1 MIPTFTID
9 VLLYGVV
16 HDNSIILPQAGA
28 LLVAQPVL
36 DDPNFTRTVIL
47 LLAHNDAEGS
57 MGVVINRPGSTLDS
71 SERPPVVD
79 WIATSSGPHVEFIG
93 GPVEESG
100 YICLSQD
107 FGSPTNVTSLDMM
120 SEDCGSGTIHRV
132 FQGYSGWG
140 PGQLSYEL
148 TENAWWVLESEPSD
162 AFDHDPFS
170 LWSRVLARQTTDLRK
185 LADYPVDPT
194 VN

>member
-9 VLLYGVV
+9 VLLYELM
-16 HDNSIILPQAGA
+16 HDNAIILPQAGG
-28 LLVAQPVL
+28 LLVAQPVM
-36 DDPNFTRTVIL
+36 DDPNFARTVIL
-47 LLAHNDAEGS
+47 LLAHDDAEGS
-57 MGVVINRPGSTLDS
+57 MGLVINRPGSTLDS
-71 SERPPVVD
+71 PERSPLVE
-79 WIATSSGPHVEFIG
+79 WIATSVGPHVEFIG

-107 FGSPTNVTSLDMM
+107 FGSPSGVTSVDMM
-120 SEDCGSGTIHRV
+120 TDDPTSDSVHRV

-148 TENAWWVLESEPSD
+148 TENAWWVLPSEPMD
-162 AFDHDPFS
+162 AFDMDPFT
-170 LWSRVLARQTTDLRK
+170 LWSRVMGRQASELRK
-185 LADYPVDPT
+185 LADYPADPT

>member
-1 MIPTFTID
+1 M
-9 VLLYGVV
+9 

-47 LLAHNDAEGS
+47 LLAHSDAEGS
-57 MGVVINRPGSTLDS
+57 MGLVINRPGSALDS
-71 SERPPVVD
+71 PDRSPLVE
-79 WIATSSGPHVEFIG
+79 WISTSVGPHVEFIG

-100 YICLSQD
+100 YICLTQD
-107 FGSPTNVTSLDMM
+107 LGSPSHVVSVDMM
-120 SEDCGSGTIHRV
+120 SDEPRSDSTHRV

-140 PGQLSYEL
+140 SGQLSYEL
-148 TENAWWVLESEPSD
+148 TENAWWVLPSLPMD
-162 AFDHDPFS
+162 AFDSDPFT
-170 LWSRVLARQTTDLRK
+170 LWSRVLARQTTELRR
-185 LADYPVDPT
+185 LADYPIDPT

>member
-9 VLLYGVV
+9 VLLYGSV

-28 LLVAQPVL
+28 LLVAQPVM
-36 DDPNFTRTVIL
+36 DDPNFSRTVIL
-47 LLAHNDAEGS
+47 LLAHDDAEGS
-57 MGVVINRPGSTLDS
+57 MGLVINRPGSTLDS
-71 SERPPVVD
+71 PERSPLVE
-79 WIATSSGPHVEFIG
+79 WISTSVGPHVEFIG

-100 YICLSQD
+100 YICLMQD
-107 FGSPTNVTSLDMM
+107 PASVSHVVSVDMM
-120 SEDCGSGTIHRV
+120 TDDPSIDSVHRV

-148 TENAWWVLESEPSD
+148 TENAWWVLPSEAMD
-162 AFDHDPFS
+162 AFDNDPFT
-170 LWSRVLARQTTDLRK
+170 LWSRVLARQTTELRK
-185 LADYPVDPT
+185 LADYPIDPT

>member
-1 MIPTFTID
+1 M
-9 VLLYGVV
+9 

-28 LLVAQPVL
+28 LLVAQPVM
-36 DDPNFTRTVIL
+36 DDPNFSRTVIL
-47 LLAHNDAEGS
+47 LLAHEDAEGS
-57 MGVVINRPGSTLDS
+57 MGLVINRPGSTLDS
-71 SERPPVVD
+71 PERSPLVE
-79 WIATSSGPHVEFIG
+79 WISTSVGPRVEFIG

-100 YICLSQD
+100 YICLTQD
-107 FGSPTNVTSLDMM
+107 LGSIAHVVSVDMM
-120 SEDCGSGTIHRV
+120 TDDPGADSIHRV

-148 TENAWWVLESEPSD
+148 TENAWWVLQSEPTD
-162 AFDHDPFS
+162 AFDSDPFT
-170 LWSRVLARQTTDLRK
+170 LWSRVLARQTTELRK

>member
-16 HDNSIILPQAGA
+16 HDNSIIVPQAGA
-28 LLVAQPVL
+28 LLLAQPVL

-47 LLAHNDAEGS
+47 LLAHDDAEGS
-57 MGVVINRPGSTLDS
+57 MGLVINRPGSMLHS
-71 SERPPVVD
+71 PERSPLVE
-79 WIATSSGPHVEFIG
+79 WISTSVGPRVEFIG
-93 GPVEESG
+93 GPVEESSF
-100 YICLSQD
+100 ICLAQD
-107 FGSPTNVTSLDMM
+107 LGSLSNVTSMDMM
-120 SEDCGSGTIHRV
+120 SDDPNASSTHRV

-148 TENAWWVLESEPSD
+148 TENAWWVLASEPND
-162 AFDHDPFS
+162 AFDNDPFT
-170 LWSRVLARQTTDLRK
+170 LWSRVLARQTTELRK
-185 LADYPVDPT
+185 LADYPADPT

>member
-1 MIPTFTID
+1 M
-9 VLLYGVV
+9 

-28 LLVAQPVL
+28 LLVAQPVME
-36 DDPNFTRTVIL
+36 DPNFSRTVIL
-47 LLAHNDAEGS
+47 LLAHEDAEGS
-57 MGVVINRPGSTLDS
+57 MGLVINRPGSTLDS
-71 SERPPVVD
+71 PERSPLVE
-79 WIATSSGPHVEFIG
+79 WISTSVGPRVEFIG

-100 YICLSQD
+100 YICLTQD
-107 FGSPTNVTSLDMM
+107 LGSVAHVVSVDMM
-120 SEDCGSGTIHRV
+120 TDTPSADSFHRV

-148 TENAWWVLESEPSD
+148 TENAWWVVPSEPSD
-162 AFDHDPFS
+162 AFDSDPFT
-170 LWSRVLARQTTDLRK
+170 LWSRVLARQTTELRK

>member
-16 HDNSIILPQAGA
+16 HDNSIIVPQAGA
-28 LLVAQPVL
+28 LLLAQPVL

-47 LLAHNDAEGS
+47 LLAHDDTEGS
-57 MGVVINRPGSTLDS
+57 MGLVINRPGSMLDS
-71 SERPPVVD
+71 PERSPLVE
-79 WIATSSGPHVEFIG
+79 WISTSVGPRVEFIG
-93 GPVEESG
+93 GPVEESSF
-100 YICLSQD
+100 ICLAQD
-107 FGSPTNVTSLDMM
+107 LGSLSNVTSMDMM
-120 SEDCGSGTIHRV
+120 SDDPNASSTHRV

-148 TENAWWVLESEPSD
+148 TENAWWVLASEPND
-162 AFDHDPFS
+162 AFDNDPFT
-170 LWSRVLARQTTDLRK
+170 LWSRVLARQTTELRK
-185 LADYPVDPT
+185 LADYPADPT

>member
-9 VLLYGVV
+9 VLLYELM
-16 HDNSIILPQAGA
+16 HDNAIILPQAGT
-28 LLVAQPVL
+28 LLVAQPVM
-36 DDPNFTRTVIL
+36 DDPNFARTVIL
-47 LLAHNDAEGS
+47 LLAHDDAEGS
-57 MGVVINRPGSTLDS
+57 MGLVINRPGSALDS
-71 SERPPVVD
+71 PERSPLVE
-79 WIATSSGPHVEFIG
+79 WIATSVGPHVEFIG

-107 FGSPTNVTSLDMM
+107 FGSPSGVTSIDMM
-120 SEDCGSGTIHRV
+120 SDDTTSNSVHRV

-148 TENAWWVLESEPSD
+148 TENAWWVLPSEPSD
-162 AFDHDPFS
+162 AFDSDPFT
-170 LWSRVLARQTTDLRK
+170 LWSRVMGRQTSELRK
-185 LADYPVDPT
+185 LADDPSDPT